1 MNDKENRTAMN
12 QTTEQ
17 STQNLDR
24 LLSAFAGKR
33 IAFWTIVAV
42 AIHVVVIGVTSLTY
56 IRDTY
61 IDPEGA
67 VERKVAA
74 ADEKKRLAKAK
85 ADAAALSVIGTNG
98 VAGATGTNGVAGATN
113 TVPVAGAANNDPIAN
128 TNSAKDR
135 YLKGLPEGVTN
146 SAVIKRMTDVAAP
159 EDMPTMGNELSTI
172 LAEPTVP
179 K

>member
-1 MNDKENRTAMN
+1 MN

-33 IAFWTIVAV
+33 IVFWTLVAI
-42 AIHVVVIGVTSLTY
+42 AIHVVVVGVTSLTY

-74 ADEKKRLAKAK
+74 ADEKKRLAKAQ
-85 ADAAALSVIGTNG
+85 AAAAAEAVIGTNG

-159 EDMPTMGNELSTI
+159 GEMPTMGTELSTI
-172 LAEPTVP
+172 LAEPVVP

>member
-1 MNDKENRTAMN
+1 MN

-33 IAFWTIVAV
+33 IVFWTLVAI

-67 VERKVAA
+67 VERKAAA
-74 ADEKKRLAKAK
+74 ADEKKRLAKAQ
-85 ADAAALSVIGTNG
+85 AAAAAAAVIGTNG
-98 VAGATGTNGVAGATN
+98 VAGTTGTNGVAGATN
-113 TVPVAGAANNDPIAN
+113 RLPVAGAATNAPVAN
-128 TNSAKDR
+128 TNSTKAR
-135 YLKGLPEGVTN
+135 YLDGLPEGATN

>member
-1 MNDKENRTAMN
+1 MN

-24 LLSAFAGKR
+24 LLSDFMGRR
-33 IAFWTIVAV
+33 IAFWTLVAV

-67 VERKVAA
+67 VERKAAA
-74 ADEKKRLAKAK
+74 ADEKKRLAKAQ
-85 ADAAALSVIGTNG
+85 AAAAAAAVIGTNG

-113 TVPVAGAANNDPIAN
+113 RLPVAGAATNAPVAN
-128 TNSAKDR
+128 TNSSKAR
-135 YLKGLPEGVTN
+135 YLDGLPEGATN

>member
-1 MNDKENRTAMN
+1 MN

-67 VERKVAA
+67 VERKAAA
-74 ADEKKRLAKAK
+74 ADEKKRLAKAQ
-85 ADAAALSVIGTNG
+85 ASAAAAAVIGTNG

-113 TVPVAGAANNDPIAN
+113 TVPAAGAATNAPVAN
-128 TNSAKDR
+128 TNSAKAR
-135 YLKGLPEGVTN
+135 YLEGLPEGATN

-172 LAEPTVP
+172 LAEPIVP

>member
-1 MNDKENRTAMN
+1 MN

-98 VAGATGTNGVAGATN
+98 VAGATGTNGVAGATGTNGVAGATN

>member
-113 TVPVAGAANNDPIAN
+113 TVPVAGAATNDPVAN
-128 TNSAKDR
+128 TNSAKTR
-135 YLKGLPEGVTN
+135 WLEGIPDAATN

>member
-1 MNDKENRTAMN
+1 MN

-33 IAFWTIVAV
+33 IAFWTLVAI

-67 VERKVAA
+67 VERKAAA
-74 ADEKKRLAKAK
+74 ADEKKRLAKAQ
-85 ADAAALSVIGTNG
+85 AAAAAAAVIGTNG

-113 TVPVAGAANNDPIAN
+113 TVPAAGAATNAPVAN
-128 TNSAKDR
+128 TNSAKAR
-135 YLKGLPEGVTN
+135 YLEGLPEGATN

-172 LAEPTVP
+172 LAEPIVP

>member
-1 MNDKENRTAMN
+1 MN

-33 IAFWTIVAV
+33 IAFWTLVAI

-67 VERKVAA
+67 VERKAAA
-74 ADEKKRLAKAK
+74 ADEKKRLAKAQ
-85 ADAAALSVIGTNG
+85 AAAAAAAVIGTNGVAGAMGTNG

-113 TVPVAGAANNDPIAN
+113 TVPAAGAATNAPVAN
-128 TNSAKDR
+128 TNSAKAR
-135 YLKGLPEGVTN
+135 YLEGLPEGATN

-172 LAEPTVP
+172 LAEPIVP

>member
-113 TVPVAGAANNDPIAN
+113 TVPVAGAATNDPIAN

-135 YLKGLPEGVTN
+135 YLEGLPEGVTN

-159 EDMPTMGNELSTI
+159 GEMPTMGTELSTI
-172 LAEPTVP
+172 LAEPVVP

>member
-1 MNDKENRTAMN
+1 MN

-67 VERKVAA
+67 VERKATAA
-74 ADEKKRLAKAK
+74 EEKKRLAKAK
-85 ADAAALSVIGTNG
+85 ADAALSVIGTNG
-98 VAGATGTNGVAGATN
+98 VAGATN
-113 TVPVAGAANNDPIAN
+113 TVPAAGAATNAPATS
-128 TNSAKDR
+128 TNSAKTR
-135 YLKGLPEGVTN
+135 WMEGIPDAATN

>member
-1 MNDKENRTAMN
+1 MN

-24 LLSAFAGKR
+24 LLSDFMGRR
-33 IAFWTIVAV
+33 IAFWTLVAV

-67 VERKVAA
+67 VERKAAA
-74 ADEKKRLAKAK
+74 ADEKKRLAKAQ
-85 ADAAALSVIGTNG
+85 AAAAAAAVIGTNG

-113 TVPVAGAANNDPIAN
+113 TVPAAGAATNAPVASTN
-128 TNSAKDR
+128 TSKAR
-135 YLKGLPEGVTN
+135 YMDGLPEGATN

>member
-1 MNDKENRTAMN
+1 MN
-12 QTTEQ
+12 QKTEQ

-24 LLSAFAGKR
+24 LLSDFMGRR
-33 IAFWTIVAV
+33 IAFWTLVAI

-67 VERKVAA
+67 VERKAAA
-74 ADEKKRLAKAK
+74 ADEKKRLAKAQ
-85 ADAAALSVIGTNG
+85 AAAAAAAVI
-98 VAGATGTNGVAGATN
+98 GTNGVAGATN
-113 TVPVAGAANNDPIAN
+113 TVPAAGAATNAPVAN
-128 TNSAKDR
+128 TKTDKDR
-135 YLKGLPEGVTN
+135 FLEGLPEGATN

>member
-1 MNDKENRTAMN
+1 MN

-113 TVPVAGAANNDPIAN
+113 TVPAAGAATNAPATS
-128 TNSAKDR
+128 TNSAKTR
-135 YLKGLPEGVTN
+135 WMEGIPDAATN

>member
-1 MNDKENRTAMN
+1 MN

-33 IAFWTIVAV
+33 IAFWTLVAI

-67 VERKVAA
+67 VERKAAA
-74 ADEKKRLAKAK
+74 ADEKKRLAKAQ
-85 ADAAALSVIGTNG
+85 AAAAAAAVI
-98 VAGATGTNGVAGATN
+98 GTNGVAGATN
-113 TVPVAGAANNDPIAN
+113 TVPVAGAVTNAPVAN
-128 TNSAKDR
+128 TNSAKAR
-135 YLKGLPEGVTN
+135 YLDGLPEGATN

>member
-1 MNDKENRTAMN
+1 MN

-24 LLSAFAGKR
+24 LLSDFMGRR
-33 IAFWTIVAV
+33 IAFWTLVAV

-67 VERKVAA
+67 VERKAAA
-74 ADEKKRLAKAK
+74 ADEKKRLAKAQ
-85 ADAAALSVIGTNG
+85 AAAAAAAVIGTNG

-113 TVPVAGAANNDPIAN
+113 RLPVAGAATNAPVAN
-128 TNSAKDR
+128 TNSTKGR
-135 YLKGLPEGVTN
+135 YLDGLPEGATN

>member
-113 TVPVAGAANNDPIAN
+113 TVPVAGAATNDPIAN